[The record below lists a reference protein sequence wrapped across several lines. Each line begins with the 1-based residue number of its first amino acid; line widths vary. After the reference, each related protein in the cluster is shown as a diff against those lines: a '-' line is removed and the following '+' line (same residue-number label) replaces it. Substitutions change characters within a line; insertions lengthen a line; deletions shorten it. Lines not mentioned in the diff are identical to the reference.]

1 VSSPPPPKPQPG
13 WYPDPN
19 GAKAQRYFD
28 GEQWTEQLAPLGP
41 SPLQQ
46 RSKGGAKSSRKFV
59 ILLIASLVAGLVSF
73 VLMQL
78 VFGASAAGGGIG
90 LLELLGFA
98 LFAVWLACIV
108 GFLVGL
114 IGAIVRV
121 VQR

>member
-1 VSSPPPPKPQPG
+1 
-13 WYPDPN
+13 
-19 GAKAQRYFD
+19 
-28 GEQWTEQLAPLGP
+28 
-41 SPLQQ
+41 
-46 RSKGGAKSSRKFV
+46 
-59 ILLIASLVAGLVSF
+59 
-73 VLMQL
+73 MQL
-78 VFGASAAGGGIG
+78 LFGASAAGGGIG